1 MSETINHTVELKL
14 EEINKKTGKGRFV
27 GYGVG
32 VHYEGPNKYGIDT
45 KMAISCA
52 GALFAAAGIDKEDIG
67 KITDKLSE
75 ELLPEESTK
84 TAVVDSF
91 EEAEAITKDKKKA
104 EAAIESAN
112 ETFIKIISDPKWAK
126 VLRNETDFSVDKNS
140 GLKVLAWVATA
151 LKVVGEMDKK
161 KHNRLEKLFLE
172 DIAGLND
179 DE

>member
-1 MSETINHTVELKL
+1 MSESIKHKVELKL
-14 EEINKKTGKGRFV
+14 EEVNKKTGSGRFV

-32 VHYEGPNKYGIDT
+32 VHYEGPNEYGIDK

-84 TAVVDSF
+84 TAVADSF
-91 EEAEAITKDKKKA
+91 EEAETIAKKKKK
-104 EAAIESAN
+104 EEAIESAN
-112 ETFIKIISDPKWAK
+112 ETFIKIINDPKWGK
-126 VLRNETDFSVDKNS
+126 ILRNETDFSVKENS

-151 LKVVGEMDKK
+151 LKVVGEMDKE

>member
-14 EEINKKTGKGRFV
+14 EEMNKKTGKGRFV

-32 VHYEGPNKYGIDT
+32 VHYEGPNEYGIDK

-52 GALFAAAGIDKEDIG
+52 GAILAAAGINKEDVG
-67 KITDKLSE
+67 KITDKLSK

-84 TAVVDSF
+84 TAVADNF
-91 EEAEAITKDKKKA
+91 EEAEAIVKNKKKA
-104 EAAIESAN
+104 DAEESAN
-112 ETFIKIISDPKWAK
+112 ETFIRMISDPKWAK
-126 VLRNETDFSVDKNS
+126 VLRNETDFSVKENS

-151 LKVVGEMDKK
+151 LKVVGEIDKE
-161 KHNRLEKLFLE
+161 KHDRLEKLFLE